1 MTYVLVSKGLDV
13 LTALAPTVALLVAA
27 WLAMRAAKAAKV
39 VQVKVEAVHVLVND
53 QLTREKASRLAV
65 LRSQYVLM
73 DRLIEGEETEAE
85 VALLKSMSDNIAAL
99 SAEIEKR
106 DERADQLAPPP
117 QHPPKRRVLMPK
129 REPAVLIAALMALV
143 QSVVIFVT
151 GDTTA
156 SVSWLLPILTV
167 VAGLL
172 TRSQVVP
179 VETIL
184 DAGITP
190 AEVKV
195 LAADPAVPRPDE
207 TTAATQKDDVRGF
220 VVRLIARAVGKI

>member
-1 MTYVLVSKGLDV
+1 
-13 LTALAPTVALLVAA
+13 
-27 WLAMRAAKAAKV
+27 
-39 VQVKVEAVHVLVND
+39 
-53 QLTREKASRLAV
+53 
-65 LRSQYVLM
+65 
-73 DRLIEGEETEAE
+73 
-85 VALLKSMSDNIAAL
+85 
-99 SAEIEKR
+99 
-106 DERADQLAPPP
+106 
-117 QHPPKRRVLMPK
+117 MPK

>member
-106 DERADQLAPPP
+106 DERADQLAPPHST
-117 QHPPKRRVLMPK
+117 HPNG
-129 REPAVLIAALMALV
+129 E
-143 QSVVIFVT
+143 F
-151 GDTTA
+151 
-156 SVSWLLPILTV
+156 
-167 VAGLL
+167 
-172 TRSQVVP
+172 
-179 VETIL
+179 
-184 DAGITP
+184 
-190 AEVKV
+190 
-195 LAADPAVPRPDE
+195 
-207 TTAATQKDDVRGF
+207 
-220 VVRLIARAVGKI
+220 